1 MRFAASFMELPV
13 LIRSRTRGET
23 LALTARI
30 AQLEQSHQEA
40 NSGTAAEAREAYQAA
55 AVLRGEIAELKTA
68 MLEQQRTQ
76 PNDGLVRSM
85 EEMRRG
91 QIQDLQDQ
99 IAQNQRGTL
108 EWENRFKELRG
119 DIQTLMQ
126 RQIQAESVA
135 KQAYALVT
143 QETAQIRGGLK
154 ADLAAIEAQLNER
167 RARDAALQGMEGTLN
182 LRLREL
188 HSQLAQGSLAQD
200 HRDGELRDLKNQ
212 VQLLAQQLG
221 QIGLAASPAPLSR
234 HDPATASPAV
244 AASSDIM
251 PGLQP
256 AELRP
261 AAAVGG
267 VDTMPNLFQPV
278 APVNGHTPDQ
288 SKISAMDLH
297 DRLSAEIE
305 RKRAELREKSG
316 RWKVRQ
322 Q

>member
-1 MRFAASFMELPV
+1 
-13 LIRSRTRGET
+13 
-23 LALTARI
+23 
-30 AQLEQSHQEA
+30 
-40 NSGTAAEAREAYQAA
+40 
-55 AVLRGEIAELKTA
+55 
-68 MLEQQRTQ
+68 
-76 PNDGLVRSM
+76 M

-126 RQIQAESVA
+126 RQNQAESVA

-200 HRDGELRDLKNQ
+200 HRDGELRDLKSKCSSWRNSS
-212 VQLLAQQLG
+212 VKSVRWRRRH
-221 QIGLAASPAPLSR
+221 IEPARS
-234 HDPATASPAV
+234 ATADPAV
-244 AASSDIM
+244 ATSAISCL
-251 PGLQP
+251 GC
-256 AELRP
+256 
-261 AAAVGG
+261 
-267 VDTMPNLFQPV
+267 NQPV
-278 APVNGHTPDQ
+278 ATSRSGGRCGPCRIYFSHSPVGPHQIRQDFGNGLRPFVH
-288 SKISAMDLH
+288 
-297 DRLSAEIE
+297 EIE